1 MRTIVIDEQPTVLE
15 LTPGVPAA
23 VTVRAHVEGD
33 DTTRTELTL
42 TLRVAA
48 SDPGVSIE
56 PADVA
61 VPVVVVRHGEQPTL
75 MLGAVDVPDGLTVH
89 VTDDPL
95 TLQVTAA

>member
-1 MRTIVIDEQPTVLE
+1 MRTIVIDEQPAGLDLV
-15 LTPGVPAA
+15 PGEPAT

-33 DTTRTELTL
+33 DTTRDELTL
-42 TLRVAA
+42 TLQVSA
-48 SDPGVSIE
+48 SDPDVSIE
-56 PADVA
+56 PAEVT
-61 VPVVVVRHGEQPTL
+61 VPVAIVRHGEQPTL